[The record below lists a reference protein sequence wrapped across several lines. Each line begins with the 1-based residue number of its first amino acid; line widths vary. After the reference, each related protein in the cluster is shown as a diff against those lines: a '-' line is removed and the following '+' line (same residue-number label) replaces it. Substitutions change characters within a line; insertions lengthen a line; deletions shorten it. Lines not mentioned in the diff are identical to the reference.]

1 MGHFNGFLKWSFN
14 WNAGYIRVLM
24 NIVAFALC
32 FSNKIIFS
40 VLYFVRWVL
49 NFLDSLFFSNN
60 ILIQR
65 GGIGNVFWL
74 NSCFQLCMRW
84 CRWVVCS
91 QIQSRYLL
99 TLFVLLPAIC
109 IRSNPCENVH
119 ILDAI
124 IWCISWFLSLFSFII
139 FSFCYSVIWKF
150 LSLNRNKCL

>member
-1 MGHFNGFLKWSFN
+1 MGHLDGFLKWFLN
-14 WNAGYIRVLM
+14 WHAGYIRVLM

-49 NFLDSLFFSNN
+49 NFLDSLFFSSN

-65 GGIGNVFWL
+65 RRIGMFFLL

-84 CRWVVCS
+84 YRWVVCS

-99 TLFVLLPAIC
+99 TLFVFLPAIC
-109 IRSNPCENVH
+109 IRSNPCEKVH
-119 ILDAI
+119 ILGAI
-124 IWCISWFLSLFSFII
+124 IWFILWFLSLFSFVIFF
-139 FSFCYSVIWKF
+139 FSFCCSAIWKIF
-150 LSLNRNKCL
+150 KFEQD